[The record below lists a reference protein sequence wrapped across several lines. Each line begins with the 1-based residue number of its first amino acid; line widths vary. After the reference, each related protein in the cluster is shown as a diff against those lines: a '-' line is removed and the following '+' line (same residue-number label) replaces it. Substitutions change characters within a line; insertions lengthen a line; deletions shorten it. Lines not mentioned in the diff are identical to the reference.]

1 MENLFSPN
9 ERLIKRSSK
18 SCGAFATLLR
28 SERLRGF
35 GRAVL
40 RDIILAGDLHGHG
53 LGRRV
58 IEEMLHTPQ
67 MVGVERV
74 YLMTTKSANFYR
86 QLGFQDA
93 NPRQLMV
100 LRR

>member
-18 SCGAFATLLR
+18 PYGAFATLLR
-28 SERLRGF
+28 GEGLRGF

-58 IEEMLHTPQ
+58 IEEMLHTSQ
-67 MVGVERV
+67 MVGVERA
-74 YLMTTKSANFYR
+74 YLMTTKSASFYR